1 MKIRA
6 GISLDFL
13 KHWHSR
19 QLPELPRLGRLS
31 VNHPHRND
39 PSAFLPSFDFLSLSL
54 DGTHKSI
61 ERLGLSCEDWQA
73 S

>member
-1 MKIRA
+1 MKTRA

-19 QLPELPRLGRLS
+19 QLPELSRLGRLS

-39 PSAFLPSFDFLSLSL
+39 PSAFHFRELDQTSLSGFQSTKDSWL
-54 DGTHKSI
+54 RHW
-61 ERLGLSCEDWQA
+61 L
-73 S
+73 